1 MKRSSNPSGQIA
13 ARRALSRRNLNG
25 GARSAPAAR
34 RSPRRSARQAA
45 VERNTTESRVKI
57 VLALDGTGDRRIR
70 TTIPFLDHMLDLLAK
85 HGFFDLTINAKGDT
99 HIDDHHTVE
108 DIGIVLGEALQQ
120 ALGKKEGIRRFGTAW
135 VPLDETLAQVTVDL
149 SGRPYLVYNVKLP
162 HRRIKGLDLY
172 LFEDFFQAFSTHA
185 GMNLHINVPYGRNPH
200 HIMESIFKALAKALD
215 QAVSVDPRVTG
226 VLSTKGSL

>member
-1 MKRSSNPSGQIA
+1 V
-13 ARRALSRRNLNG
+13 
-25 GARSAPAAR
+25 
-34 RSPRRSARQAA
+34 RQAA
-45 VERNTTESRVKI
+45 VERTTTESRIKI
-57 VLALDGTGDRRIR
+57 ALALDGSGNRRIR

-162 HRRIKGLDLY
+162 HRRIKGFDLY
-172 LFEDFFQAFSTHA
+172 LFEDFFQALSTHA
-185 GMNLHINVPYGRNPH
+185 RMNLHINVSYGRNPH